1 MVQLSTAKK
10 SGIFLSL
17 RTFRMLQLRH
27 GTVVDRARVSQI
39 LAVLVRITQII
50 LNMLIGTMMSSFDEN
65 PLGVPTKNTTIKI
78 NTNNLAADLWRK
90 LASDTYINKKIA

>member
-1 MVQLSTAKK
+1 
-10 SGIFLSL
+10 
-17 RTFRMLQLRH
+17 
-27 GTVVDRARVSQI
+27 
-39 LAVLVRITQII
+39 
-50 LNMLIGTMMSSFDEN
+50 MLIGTMMSSFDEN